1 MGNKNKPYFLEND
14 NWFYFD
20 EEDWCFKLTDKAP
33 KEAIESYID
42 FYSEEIEVDENGDVW
57 VSD

>member
-1 MGNKNKPYFLEND
+1 MGDKNKPYFLEND
-14 NWFYFD
+14 SWFYFD

>member
-1 MGNKNKPYFLEND
+1 MGDKNKPYFLEND

-33 KEAIESYID
+33 KEAVESYID

>member
-1 MGNKNKPYFLEND
+1 MGDKNKPYFLEND

-33 KEAIESYID
+33 KEAVESYIE
-42 FYSEEIEVDENGDVW
+42 FYSEEIEAEED
-57 VSD
+57 SDIW